1 MAWRIPTTRCPR
13 CGATVRGDD
22 LEAVPSEWLLADEDA
37 ATLWPRG
44 RADLPASVTTCVSCR
59 NELRGRYED
68 DRRWE
73 REAQLSA
80 DDGDDEGGL
89 P

>member
-1 MAWRIPTTRCPR
+1 MAWRIPTARCPR
-13 CGATVRGDD
+13 CGAAAQRDD
-22 LEAVPSEWLLADEDA
+22 LEPIPVEWALADEDA

-44 RADLPASVTTCVSCR
+44 QADVPAGVTTCAACR
-59 NELRGRYED
+59 DELRGRYED
-68 DRRWE
+68 ARRWD